1 MATKADFTP
10 EVWQSILNAPLTVGT
25 LVMTASFE
33 LGDMLKE
40 GRALAKM
47 VCELAQQ
54 ADESPLL
61 MALAAEYQQK
71 DTSLETTLV
80 NTSDKID
87 PAVRKAQLLDDLKS
101 AVAAVDAT
109 ASPQESDDFRRWLY
123 STGEA
128 VANAAKE
135 GGFLGIGGKLVSPAE
150 EAVLVEIK
158 TALEL

>member
-1 MATKADFTP
+1 
-10 EVWQSILNAPLTVGT
+10 
-25 LVMTASFE
+25 
-33 LGDMLKE
+33 
-40 GRALAKM
+40 
-47 VCELAQQ
+47 
-54 ADESPLL
+54 
-61 MALAAEYQQK
+61 
-71 DTSLETTLV
+71 V
-80 NTSDKID
+80 NTADKVD

-158 TALEL
+158 AVLGL